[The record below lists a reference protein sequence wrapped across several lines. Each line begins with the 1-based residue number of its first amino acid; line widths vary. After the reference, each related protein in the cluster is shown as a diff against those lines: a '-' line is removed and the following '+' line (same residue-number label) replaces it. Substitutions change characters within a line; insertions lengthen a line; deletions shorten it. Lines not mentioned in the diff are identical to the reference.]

1 MACTHALS
9 LSRMFMFVHDTR
21 RKRERAGDLNI
32 SKLKTFCA
40 LYHYIEASQTE
51 ICLSNGLTIR
61 KQQPEKKRMDKS
73 IVYAN
78 ICVRYKYAIA
88 YNHAAF

>member
-1 MACTHALS
+1 M
-9 LSRMFMFVHDTR
+9 
-21 RKRERAGDLNI
+21 
-32 SKLKTFCA
+32 KTFCA

-88 YNHAAF
+88 YNHAAFWENCKMSEMTDNLQWSWIKKVTGQGEQIIL